1 MNWNFKYK
9 AVKPKGKR
17 RRKRENS
24 LGRNTVVAI
33 NKTKNKGSALYFIL
47 RQWERAIEQRTN
59 QYSAFCLDLKR
70 QMDEYKIEY
79 EYQVPVGNFIPDF
92 LLPKYRIVIEVDG
105 GYHGEPEQIVKDG
118 KRDIAFTA
126 ANYKVL
132 RFTNAEVKDGMA
144 IDVIKRLVF
153 KP

>member
-1 MNWNFKYK
+1 MSR
-9 AVKPKGKR
+9 V
-17 RRKRENS
+17 
-24 LGRNTVVAI
+24 
-33 NKTKNKGSALYFIL
+33 L

-59 QYSAFCLDLKR
+59 QYSAFCLNLKR
-70 QMDEYKIEY
+70 QMDEYKIEH

-105 GYHGEPEQIVKDG
+105 GYHSEREQIVKDA
-118 KRDIAFTA
+118 KRDLAFTA

-132 RFTNAEVKDGMA
+132 RFTNAEVKDGIA

-153 KP
+153 KI